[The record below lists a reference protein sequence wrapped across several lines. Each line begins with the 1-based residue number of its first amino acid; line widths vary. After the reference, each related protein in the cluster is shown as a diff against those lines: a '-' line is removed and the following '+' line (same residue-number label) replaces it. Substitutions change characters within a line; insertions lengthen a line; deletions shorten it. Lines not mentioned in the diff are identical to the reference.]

1 MITRVFLFYT
11 HLIKEDM
18 DSMMVSTRREKE
30 ELVLDLYY
38 KQNKNYRQ
46 IAQEARM
53 SPRDIGEI
61 VKKASNEKERQQ
73 HKSLSTQA
81 YELFSKDK
89 TPVQVA
95 IILNIGEGQASQYYT
110 EYLRLIQLGDVT
122 QIYREL
128 KGDVWYFVNLCKVAK
143 SARMSIPQ
151 VINLLKIAN
160 NYLPSVEYRYDQLR
174 REISGLEFVK
184 RGAAKD
190 FQNLNDQIINM
201 GKTLDSIKLDCEK
214 GMARLQ
220 VLQQERMK
228 QEVLVKHFENNNEE
242 YINIVKT
249 IEDKVRNILS
259 AVKVFLQLALLS
271 LIESMR
277 CDPDKYISLIYYDD
291 NKSLS
296 STTRDNNDQHQHYP
310 LYMHRQQPYQSPY
323 YDYDIEDC
331 KTILLD
337 EAEKLYSSMAKKMV
351 CELIKEIASKT
362 PIISLPVLSLDHKKQ
377 SQKSFP
383 V

>member
-1 MITRVFLFYT
+1 
-11 HLIKEDM
+11 
-18 DSMMVSTRREKE
+18 
-30 ELVLDLYY
+30 
-38 KQNKNYRQ
+38 
-46 IAQEARM
+46 M
-53 SPRDIGEI
+53 SFRDIGFI
-61 VKKASNEKERQQ
+61 IDKKEEQESKEGQTRQGI
-73 HKSLSTQA
+73 LSTQA
-81 YELFSKDK
+81 YKLFSEGK
-89 TPVQVA
+89 TPEEVAIALNLRQTQVTEFYTEHWKLKGLYMLNQIYEEIKDDIGPFVKLYISAQVA
-95 IILNIGEGQASQYYT
+95 RMGVKQVV
-110 EYLRLIQLGDVT
+110 RLL
-122 QIYREL
+122 E
-128 KGDVWYFVNLCKVAK
+128 
-143 SARMSIPQ
+143 
-151 VINLLKIAN
+151 IAN

-201 GKTLDSIKLDCEK
+201 GKTLESIKLDCEK
-214 GMARLQ
+214 EMARLQ

-351 CELIKEIASKT
+351 CELINEIASKT